1 MALMDDRALMRS
13 VADRLEVLAARATD
27 GDWRAEHLLASRPE
41 VIAHRADGGTEHVA
55 EARARSA
62 AWITALSPAIAR
74 PLVTLLGVASA
85 ADPLEPAAV
94 DLAHVLAFRLP

>member
-74 PLVTLLGVASA
+74 PLVTLLRVASA